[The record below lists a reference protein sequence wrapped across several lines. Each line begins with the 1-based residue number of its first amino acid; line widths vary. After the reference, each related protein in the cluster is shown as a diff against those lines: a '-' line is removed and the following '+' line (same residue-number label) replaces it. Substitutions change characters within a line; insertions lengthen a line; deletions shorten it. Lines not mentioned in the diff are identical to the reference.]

1 MNWQLIFTFLFII
14 GYLSFLF
21 FIEKYYKARNIKS
34 EYTRKFAHVFATISS
49 LSFVLIFHSHW
60 YILIIGIIFFLLLFI
75 GKRKNKFNSIDS
87 VKRDTSG
94 SYLLPIVIYV
104 LFLIYTTFDN
114 SLYYVLPMLILGI
127 SDPIAGL
134 SGTYYKSKTKEIKIL
149 TYNLNK
155 TYLGSSL
162 FFISTLFVS
171 FFTLY
176 FYNFSLEKI
185 IFLTLILS
193 FVNTIVEMISSK
205 GLDNFTVPIVSF
217 IILYYLG

>member
-1 MNWQLIFTFLFII
+1 M
-14 GYLSFLF
+14 GG
-21 FIEKYYKARNIKS
+21 AIK
-34 EYTRKFAHVFATISS
+34 
-49 LSFVLIFHSHW
+49 
-60 YILIIGIIFFLLLFI
+60 GIDGENGF
-75 GKRKNKFNSIDS
+75 
-87 VKRDTSG
+87 
-94 SYLLPIVIYV
+94 
-104 LFLIYTTFDN
+104 
-114 SLYYVLPMLILGI
+114 GI
-127 SDPIAGL
+127 
-134 SGTYYKSKTKEIKIL
+134 KTKEIKIL